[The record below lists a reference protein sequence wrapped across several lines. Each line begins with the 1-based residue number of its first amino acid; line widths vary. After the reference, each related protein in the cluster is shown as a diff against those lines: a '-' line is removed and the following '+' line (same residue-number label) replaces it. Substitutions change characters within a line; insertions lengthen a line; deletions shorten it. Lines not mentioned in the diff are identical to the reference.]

1 MRTLD
6 ISVGKTE
13 KIVVKDT
20 SGMYRTHEFSFSLT
34 EKDVPEHL
42 GQEVSFTL
50 QKEVKKR
57 VVLAKFMEGLVTE
70 EEAKREVQPYTDMLA
85 KAKSGGA

>member
-1 MRTLD
+1 MRNLD
-6 ISVGKTE
+6 ITVGKTE
-13 KIVVKDT
+13 KIVIKDAA
-20 SGMYRTHEFSFSLT
+20 GMYRTHEFSFSLT
-34 EKDVPEHL
+34 EKDVPDHM

-70 EEAKREVQPYTDMLA
+70 EEAKREVQPYTDMLN